1 MLKTNRDFLPIQSVQ
16 GKVHHPTLKTTYR
29 LGRDGAS
36 KVLAATGGITYNAK
50 IGDNCMKWVS
60 DHLEPGVS
68 LRNENKEENDAI
80 QTFACIG
87 NTAIVVTGGA
97 KGAKGYVTGKHG
109 GIEHCMIYFPDEA
122 IQKMAVEDTVLIRA
136 CGAGLR
142 VDGFPEV
149 FCNNLD
155 PELFEK
161 LGVTEKG
168 GVLEVPVAFEIPA
181 VLMGSGIGS
190 RTSHTGDYDITT
202 GDKEAYEK
210 LNLKEMRF
218 GDIVLL
224 QDCDNTYGREYVKGA
239 VSIGVVIHGDST
251 IMGHGPGITTIMTC
265 KAGKIRGKISKDAN
279 IANYLLKNEK
289 KPKRS
294 PGSTAKK

>member
-1 MLKTNRDFLPIQSVQ
+1 
-16 GKVHHPTLKTTYR
+16 
-29 LGRDGAS
+29 
-36 KVLAATGGITYNAK
+36 
-50 IGDNCMKWVS
+50 
-60 DHLEPGVS
+60 
-68 LRNENKEENDAI
+68 
-80 QTFACIG
+80 
-87 NTAIVVTGGA
+87 
-97 KGAKGYVTGKHG
+97 
-109 GIEHCMIYFPDEA
+109 
-122 IQKMAVEDTVLIRA
+122 
-136 CGAGLR
+136 
-142 VDGFPEV
+142 
-149 FCNNLD
+149 
-155 PELFEK
+155 
-161 LGVTEKG
+161 
-168 GVLEVPVAFEIPA
+168 VLEVPVAFEIPA

>member
-1 MLKTNRDFLPIQSVQ
+1 MLKTNKEFLPVQSVQ
-16 GKVHHPTLKTTYR
+16 GKVHHPTLKNIYR
-29 LGRDGAS
+29 LGRDGDS
-36 KVLAATGGITYNAK
+36 RVLAATGGITYNAK

-87 NTAIVVTGGA
+87 NTAIVVSGKA

-109 GIEHCMIYFPDEA
+109 GIEHCMIYFPEDVLE
-122 IQKMAVEDTVLIRA
+122 KMAIDDAVLIKA
-136 CGAGLR
+136 TGAGLR
-142 VDGFPEV
+142 VDGFPDV

-155 PELFEK
+155 PELFDK
-161 LGVTEKG
+161 MGVTEKG

-202 GDKEAYEK
+202 GDKEAFEK

-224 QDCDNTYGREYVKGA
+224 QDCDNTYGREYIKGA

-265 KAGKIRGKISKDAN
+265 KTARIRGKISADAN
-279 IANYLLKNEK
+279 IATYLLKAEK
-289 KPKRS
+289 KSRTAPVKAPK
-294 PGSTAKK
+294 